1 MTTEARVSIEDG
13 VVFGRAGD
21 FELLCDVYTPPGEVT
36 NAPAVIV
43 VHGGS
48 WRGSDRKQLRGY
60 CLLLGRMGYVC
71 IAPEYRLSGQAQ
83 WPAQIHD
90 LKAAVRWTRANAE
103 RLHINPDQISVMGG
117 SAGAHLVLMLGG
129 TQDVARFEG
138 ECGTP
143 GVSTAVAS
151 VMSFCG
157 ITDVRPGGDFL
168 VDSLDDLLG
177 KDANLNRYRE
187 ASPIDHVTSAYPPT
201 FILHSSKDTT
211 VPYRQATA
219 MYDALLAVGV
229 EVELYLWDREGHIFD
244 AKREIGRLCAEM
256 MHLFL
261 QRYVLK
267 TV

>member
-1 MTTEARVSIEDG
+1 MSHGSRASV
-13 VVFGRAGD
+13 GR
-21 FELLCDVYTPPGEVT
+21 
-36 NAPAVIV
+36 
-43 VHGGS
+43 
-48 WRGSDRKQLRGY
+48 R
-60 CLLLGRMGYVC
+60 
-71 IAPEYRLSGQAQ
+71 
-83 WPAQIHD
+83 
-90 LKAAVRWTRANAE
+90 
-103 RLHINPDQISVMGG
+103 
-117 SAGAHLVLMLGG
+117 
-129 TQDVARFEG
+129 
-138 ECGTP
+138 